1 MDDSSGRKKRRISAP
16 ELLPKACDE
25 DEEDEEGGEE
35 GEERNKEE
43 HARKALEE
51 AKKAA
56 HGALVTAQDG
66 VVEMA
71 LTAFLINR
79 KVSKELKE
87 MELKTSNFKDFAKV
101 IMEGIGDLE
110 EADRSELTNAVEAIP
125 ALVAAYGA
133 AAYGAADS

>member
-16 ELLPKACDE
+16 ELLHACDE
-25 DEEDEEGGEE
+25 DEEDEEGEE
-35 GEERNKEE
+35 EVEERNKEE